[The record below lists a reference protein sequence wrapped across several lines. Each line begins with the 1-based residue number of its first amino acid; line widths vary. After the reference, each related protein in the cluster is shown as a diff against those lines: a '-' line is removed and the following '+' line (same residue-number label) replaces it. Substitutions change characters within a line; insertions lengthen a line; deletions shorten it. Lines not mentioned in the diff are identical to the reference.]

1 MGGSHAAGEL
11 HGHGALLWLDPRAKI
26 IALIGLIFVAVSTPP
41 DKWQAF
47 AGYAGLLALYGLAG
61 GVPWLIVARRMVV
74 VIPFVVLVLVFV
86 PFMEPD
92 FSRGEHWVLVWKFKL
107 SSRALLVI
115 QNVLL
120 KSAISVFA
128 VALLTSTTNFPDLL
142 RGFQRLYVPTIFVEI
157 VALAWRYIFVLREET
172 QRMLRARDARAW
184 HARFAWQ
191 TWALGLMIG
200 TLFLRTYERAERVY
214 HAMKA
219 RGYQGQLYARATRRM
234 AQPDWGLL
242 VLFTVVAAGIRV
254 WAWKMP

>member
-11 HGHGALLWLDPRAKI
+11 HAHGALLWLDARAKI
-26 IALIGLIFVAVSTPP
+26 IALIGLVFVAVSTPP
-41 DKWQAF
+41 TAWQAF
-47 AGYAGLLALYGLAG
+47 AGYAGLLVLYGLAG
-61 GVPWLIVARRMVV
+61 SVPWLIVARRMVV
-74 VIPFVVLVLVFV
+74 VVPFVLLVLVFV

-92 FSRGEHWVLVWKFKL
+92 FSRGQHWVMLWGFKI
-107 SSRALLVI
+107 SSHALLMI

-120 KSAISVFA
+120 KSSISVFA

-142 RGFQRLYVPTIFVEI
+142 RGFQRLYVPTILVEI
-157 VALAWRYIFVLREET
+157 TALAWRYIFVLREET

-219 RGYQGQLYARATRRM
+219 RGYQGQLQARTARPM
-234 AQPDWGLL
+234 ARPDWGLI
-242 VLFTVVAAGIRV
+242 VLFVVVACGIRL
-254 WAWKMP
+254 WAWKM

>member
-1 MGGSHAAGEL
+1 MGGTHAAGEL
-11 HGHGALLWLDPRAKI
+11 HAHGALLWLDPRAKI
-26 IALIGLIFVAVSTPP
+26 VALIGLIFVAVSTPP
-41 DKWQAF
+41 AAWQAF
-47 AGYAGLLALYGLAG
+47 AAYGALLLLYGLAG
-61 GVPWLIVARRMVV
+61 SVPWLIVARRMVV
-74 VIPFVVLVLVFV
+74 VVPFVLLVLVFV

-92 FSRGEHWVLVWKFKL
+92 FSRGQHWVMVWKFKI
-107 SSRALLVI
+107 SSHALLVI

-142 RGFQRLYVPTIFVEI
+142 RGFQRLYVPAIFVEI

-184 HARFAWQ
+184 RARFAWQ

-214 HAMKA
+214 YAMKA
-219 RGYQGQLYARATRRM
+219 RGYQGQVQARSTRPMSR
-234 AQPDWGLL
+234 PDWGLIM
-242 VLFTVVAAGIRV
+242 LFTAVAGGVRI
-254 WAWKMP
+254 WASRM